1 MLEKGGIDYIEVDD
15 CQTVL
20 TKTPVKLFSIDKPT
34 KQMVAKIQ
42 AKHKQKCYKYL
53 KKKR

>member
-1 MLEKGGIDYIEVDD
+1 MLEKSGIEYIEVDD
-15 CQTVL
+15 CGTVL
-20 TKTPVKLFSIDKPT
+20 SRSSVKLFSIDKPT